1 MASVTNWANYQ
12 LPLLDMRP
20 VRPFCKCDDDDGV
33 VNDYDGN
40 FEDDDDDGD
49 ETKTC
54 DIIVDC

>member
-1 MASVTNWANYQ
+1 
-12 LPLLDMRP
+12 MRP

-40 FEDDDDDGD
+40 FEDDDDDDGD